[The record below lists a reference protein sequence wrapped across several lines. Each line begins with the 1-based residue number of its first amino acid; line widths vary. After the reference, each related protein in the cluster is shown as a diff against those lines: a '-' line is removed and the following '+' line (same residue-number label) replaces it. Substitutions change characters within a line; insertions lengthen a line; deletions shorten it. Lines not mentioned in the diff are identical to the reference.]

1 MLQLILSSTTRWGLL
16 AFVVAATFWPQLAV
30 GQESDVVY
38 KKHTVLS
45 FGDDTIDGDLSRPD
59 GQYIDAR
66 KRQRHRSL
74 IKVRETFRQEI
85 LRSVRLL

>member
-1 MLQLILSSTTRWGLL
+1 MVRLLMITTL
-16 AFVVAATFWPQLAV
+16 VVLTLTVFAV
-30 GQESDVVY
+30 SDAYAQESEVVY
-38 KKHTVLS
+38 KKHTVVS
-45 FGDDTIDGDLSRPD
+45 FDDDTIDGDLSKPD

-85 LRSVRLL
+85 LRSVRVL

>member
-1 MLQLILSSTTRWGLL
+1 MVRHILIVASTVLTLSVFAMSDAR
-16 AFVVAATFWPQLAV
+16 A
-30 GQESDVVY
+30 QESEVVY
-38 KKHTVLS
+38 KKHTVVS
-45 FGDDTIDGDLSRPD
+45 FDDDTIDGDLSKPD

-85 LRSVRLL
+85 LRSVRVL